1 MIVQEYPIYNKP
13 DLDKPLSLQV
23 ITKRKQLNQQT
34 RIYPWWGCW

>member
-23 ITKRKQLNQQT
+23 ITKRKQLNHCHSKLH
-34 RIYPWWGCW
+34 GSEGF

>member
-1 MIVQEYPIYNKP
+1 MIVQEYPLIYNKP

-34 RIYPWWGCW
+34 RIYP